1 MCPCNSQQDGH
12 ILDHKTNTN
21 NFNDKRKIFKDLEIK
36 QQIYKYS
43 MVLREISK
51 KFKNIL
57 KWMKIKT

>member
-1 MCPCNSQQDGH
+1 MCPSKSQQDGH
-12 ILDHKTNTN
+12 ILDHKTNIN
-21 NFNDKRKIFKDLEIK
+21 NFNNKRKIFKDLEIK